1 VCKIKFKS
9 KSSAVKRFRVT
20 GSGLVKHK
28 QSHLRHLLSKKS
40 SKRKRKLGTLIRV
53 DYCDM
58 ASVKQLINYYK

>member
-1 VCKIKFKS
+1 MCKVKFKS
-9 KSSAVKRFRVT
+9 KSSAVKRFRV
-20 GSGLVKHK
+20 SGNGLIKRK

-40 SKRKRKLGTLIRV
+40 SKRKRKLRGLVKV